1 MGANLGNCPDCGRE
15 ISLEAKSC
23 PHCGLAKPFA
33 PPISEIT
40 VVKPEVSGEGLRVF
54 AKTFF
59 YFVLISGAL
68 AVIFTLVTGVVWG
81 LLLYIPL
88 CVILGIIVGGVR
100 TFVHWIR
107 GGPEPSTRE
116 VKVFALKSVVIITLV
131 FIADCVFE

>member
-33 PPISEIT
+33 APISEMP
-40 VVKPEVSGEGLRVF
+40 VVKPEVSGGRLRVF

-68 AVIFTLVTGVVWG
+68 AVIFTLVTG
-81 LLLYIPL
+81 
-88 CVILGIIVGGVR
+88 
-100 TFVHWIR
+100 
-107 GGPEPSTRE
+107 
-116 VKVFALKSVVIITLV
+116 A
-131 FIADCVFE
+131 A